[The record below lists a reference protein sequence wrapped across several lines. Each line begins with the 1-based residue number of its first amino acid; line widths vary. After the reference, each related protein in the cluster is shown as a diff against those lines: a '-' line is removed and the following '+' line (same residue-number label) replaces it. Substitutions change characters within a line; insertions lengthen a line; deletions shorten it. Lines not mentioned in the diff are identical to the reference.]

1 MVTKRRIRIR
11 IRMVRRRG
19 SRMRDNSRMWMK
31 RSKRDRI
38 SKDSRITVLRK
49 NKTNKR
55 SKIMNSIN

>member
-1 MVTKRRIRIR
+1 MVTKRRIRIT
-11 IRMVRRRG
+11 IRMVRRRS

-31 RSKRDRI
+31 HSKRDRI

>member
-1 MVTKRRIRIR
+1 
-11 IRMVRRRG
+11 
-19 SRMRDNSRMWMK
+19 MRDNSRMWMK
-31 RSKRDRI
+31 HSKRDRI